1 MNTNVLVIA
10 DTLVQLYVLYCELR
24 VRYGGCG
31 HREGVGGGRVCVQ
44 YHGTRAQ
51 RSACDRKFSS
61 ISQSASSG
69 AKQLQLSNAALRP
82 PNPSNHTKQ
91 SSLGWERM
99 IAYKSV
105 LSVVVSVK

>member
-1 MNTNVLVIA
+1 M
-10 DTLVQLYVLYCELR
+10 R
-24 VRYGGCG
+24 
-31 HREGVGGGRVCVQ
+31 
-44 YHGTRAQ
+44 
-51 RSACDRKFSS
+51 DRKFSS

-69 AKQLQLSNAALRP
+69 AKQLQLSNAALRS

-105 LSVVVSVK
+105 LSVEYVVLYVRVCVACMLPRCVGFVCFWPLLSVITSTFDTTQ